1 MKKIKPKIFS
11 FFSGAGFLDLGFEHA
26 GFETVFA
33 NELIPEF
40 MRTYKYARN
49 KMGIKTPECG
59 CFVNSIDKFYEPELK
74 KQFTALYNKARYQS
88 ELVGFIGGP
97 PCPDFSVAGKNKGRE
112 GDNGRLSGLYVQ
124 MIIDYKPDF
133 FLFENVKGL
142 WRTAKH
148 REYYE
153 ELKSKLQKAGYA
165 VTERLINAVEY
176 GVPQDRDRIIL
187 IGALKKLSKSKFYD
201 INGYIKDEWFDW
213 NAGIVHQKAEVFGHP
228 FPMEDEFIEDSVSA
242 CPNAI
247 LKELTVQ
254 YWFEKNDVEKHPN
267 AEHYFTPRAGLA
279 RFLVVKE
286 GDCSRKSYK
295 RLHRWRYAPTAS
307 FGNNEVHLHPF
318 KARRMSVAEA
328 LSIQSLPKNYEMPQ
342 DASLTNM
349 FKMVGNGV
357 PYLAGKGIGKSLK
370 LFLEGIY
377 ETDSIRSDSKNLQ
390 TA

>member
-1 MKKIKPKIFS
+1 MEKVTPKIFS

-40 MRTYKYARN
+40 MRTFKYART
-49 KMGIKTPECG
+49 KMGIKSPHYG
-59 CFVNSIDKFYEPELK
+59 CFVNSIADFFESDLK
-74 KQFTALYNKARYQS
+74 NQFLAIYNKARYEN
-88 ELVGFIGGP
+88 ELIGFIGGP

-124 MIIDYKPDF
+124 MIIDYQPDF

-148 REYYE
+148 RAYYE
-153 ELKSKLQKAGYA
+153 ELKNKLQSAGYA

-176 GVPQDRDRIIL
+176 GVPQDRDRIIM
-187 IGALKKLSKSKFYD
+187 IGVLKKLSKNKFYNS
-201 INGYIKDEWFDW
+201 NGYIKDELFDW
-213 NAGIVHQKAEVFGHP
+213 QAGTIHQKINIFKQP
-228 FPMEDEFIEDSVSA
+228 FPTEDEFIENSVRTL
-242 CPNAI
+242 PEGI

-254 YWFEKNDVEKHPN
+254 YWFEKNEVEKHPN
-267 AEHYFTPRAGLA
+267 AEHYFTPRAGLVK
-279 RFLVVKE
+279 FLAVKE
-286 GDCSRKSYK
+286 GDCSKKSYK

-318 KARRMSVAEA
+318 KARRMSVSEV

-357 PYLAGKGIGKSLK
+357 PYLAGKGIAKSLK

-377 ETDSIRSDSKNLQ
+377 ETDSIRFNSKNLQ
-390 TA
+390 IA